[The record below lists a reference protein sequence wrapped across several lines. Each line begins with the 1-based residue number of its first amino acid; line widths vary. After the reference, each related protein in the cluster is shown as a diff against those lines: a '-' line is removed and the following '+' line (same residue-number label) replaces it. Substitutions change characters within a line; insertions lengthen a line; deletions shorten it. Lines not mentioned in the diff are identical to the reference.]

1 MPAVAVRARSRV
13 CAAPESEDEAV
24 PIRTA
29 VACALLLC
37 TVPAVCAQAETAPP
51 ADPLASSQWP
61 AMYHRFFR
69 DAPVVF
75 DDLVTVA
82 LPPAAEDSMQ
92 VPVSARVRSGV
103 AVDTLLA
110 FIDFNPIPKVLEYR
124 PLAAEPYLGF
134 RVRVQQAT
142 PVRVAARTAD
152 GVWHVGGAWV
162 DAGGGGCTLPSAN
175 AAKVREEDIGH
186 VAARRWPLDGLGSR
200 VKLRIAHP
208 NDTGLIGGTPAF
220 FVEAL
225 DFRDADGRRLAE
237 LHTFEP
243 VAESPVFVLELHT
256 DGPVRIAGHD
266 NTAGRIAGEA
276 P

>member
-1 MPAVAVRARSRV
+1 MQGVAVPFSSAV
-13 CAAPESEDEAV
+13 VPVAVLCAALLV
-24 PIRTA
+24 TA
-29 VACALLLC
+29 AHAGPGV
-37 TVPAVCAQAETAPP
+37 P
-51 ADPLASSQWP
+51 ADPLASPQWP
-61 AMYHRFFR
+61 AMQQRFFR
-69 DAPVVF
+69 DAAVVF
-75 DDLVTVA
+75 DDLVEVT

-92 VPVSARVRSGV
+92 VPVSARVRSGT
-103 AVDTLLA
+103 AVDMLIA

-124 PLAAEPYLGF
+124 PLDAEPYLGF

-142 PVRVAARTAD
+142 PIRVAARTAD

-162 DAGGGGCTLPSAN
+162 DAAGGGCTLPAAN

-186 VAARRWPLDGLGSR
+186 VAARRWPLDGIGSR

-208 NDTGLIGGTPAF
+208 NDTGLISGTPAF

-225 DFRDADGRRLAE
+225 DFTAADGRRLAE
-237 LHTFEP
+237 LRSFEP